1 MVSGS
6 CVSLK
11 SNTDEQ
17 LDDDWMSSFCF
28 VYFDLLISADDLV
41 NLVLI
46 LENENIAATQQHV

>member
-17 LDDDWMSSFCF
+17 LDDNWMYVFF
-28 VYFDLLISADDLV
+28 FYFDLLISVDDLV

>member
-1 MVSGS
+1 M
-6 CVSLK
+6 SLK

-28 VYFDLLISADDLV
+28 VYFDLLISVDDLV

>member
-17 LDDDWMSSFCF
+17 LDDDWMSVFF
-28 VYFDLLISADDLV
+28 LYFDLLISVDDLV

-46 LENENIAATQQHV
+46 LENENSAAAQQHV

>member
-17 LDDDWMSSFCF
+17 LDDNWMSVLF
-28 VYFDLLISADDLV
+28 VYFDLLISVDDLF
-41 NLVLI
+41 NLVSI

>member
-17 LDDDWMSSFCF
+17 LDDNWMYVFF
-28 VYFDLLISADDLV
+28 FYFDLLISVDDLV
-41 NLVLI
+41 NLVLK